1 VLPISIRGVSRRFG
15 GTLALDR
22 MDLEVGAGEFVALVG
37 PSGCGK
43 TTLLRIVADLD
54 SPSSGEVRI
63 GSQLARAAREQRLLG
78 LVSQRPAV
86 LPWKRAID
94 DVVFTQRIARRTGFR
109 NVPYVA
115 LVTVLSLAL
124 GDTLGS
130 KVAIVVLAGFFPVM
144 VNTYRGLLAADPVVL
159 DRMRVLSASPLEI
172 FVHVRLP
179 YALPYIVSAQ
189 EITGSGSIIVAIAA
203 EWMISGSGLGYVINR
218 AMQQYRGDQVY
229 AVALLAAL
237 LSFLVYSVVHVI
249 GRRLDWQGAERDRA

>member
-1 VLPISIRGVSRRFG
+1 MARKLVRVLLQIAMPIVSILALWYLAILTTGLPPFVIPRPERVFQALVADHALITHHLIETLKAATAGYLVANVVGIGLAALLVALPVSRQLVMPAAI
-15 GTLALDR
+15 TL
-22 MDLEVGAGEFVALVG
+22 
-37 PSGCGK
+37 
-43 TTLLRIVADLD
+43 
-54 SPSSGEVRI
+54 
-63 GSQLARAAREQRLLG
+63 
-78 LVSQRPAV
+78 
-86 LPWKRAID
+86 
-94 DVVFTQRIARRTGFR
+94 R

-144 VNTYRGLLAADPVVL
+144 VNTYRGFLAADPVVL
-159 DRMRVLSASPLEI
+159 DRMRVLNASALQV
-172 FVHVRLP
+172 FLHVRLP

-237 LSFLVYSVVHVI
+237 LSFLVYSAVHVI
-249 GRRLDWQGAERDRA
+249 GRRLDWQGAGRDRT

>member
-1 VLPISIRGVSRRFG
+1 MMRALSWIAVRIVMPAVSI
-15 GTLALDR
+15 LALWY
-22 MDLEVGAGEFVALVG
+22 LAILVTGLPPFVIPRPERVFQALVADRALI
-37 PSGCGK
+37 
-43 TTLLRIVADLD
+43 THHLIETLKAATVGYALANVVGIGLAAMLVAF
-54 SPSSGEVRI
+54 PVAQ
-63 GSQLARAAREQRLLG
+63 QLVMPAAITL
-78 LVSQRPAV
+78 
-86 LPWKRAID
+86 
-94 DVVFTQRIARRTGFR
+94 R

-130 KVAIVVLAGFFPVM
+130 KVAIVAMAGFFPVM
-144 VNTYRGLLAADPVVL
+144 VNTYRGLLSADPVVL
-159 DRMRVLSASPLEI
+159 DRMKVLSASPLET
-172 FVHVRLP
+172 FLHVRLP

-237 LSFLVYSVVHVI
+237 LSFLVYSAVHVL
-249 GRRLDWQGAERDRA
+249 GRRLDWQGAARDRG